1 LPAVDDPPT
10 FLPQETQIKFATE
23 DSGRKV
29 IVSKLKVGII
39 GLGEV
44 AQIIHLPVLESLSDR
59 FEVTAICDISSKLL
73 EVIGNGYH
81 VPNRFVDAVELT
93 NLPELDAVLICNS
106 DEYHA
111 ECVISAVK
119 NKKHVLI
126 EKPMCLTLQEA
137 DDIIRVRDEMGVKV
151 MVGYMR
157 RYAPAFLQMVEEVK
171 NLDKINYVRVR
182 DIIGGNHLF
191 IDQSSKVYRFDD
203 IGNAP
208 TDLRSAYRLLC
219 GLGSHD
225 LSAMRE
231 AIGFPKGVVSARQWN
246 NGRFMNAILE
256 YDGFHVT
263 YETGIDNI
271 RRFDAHIEVYGNNKS
286 LKVQYN
292 TPYMRHLPTILEVN
306 ETIGEAYHETVVRPT
321 FKDAYTCQ
329 FEYFYDMIVNDL
341 TPKTTP
347 EDAKEDLKL
356 FRMLIEA
363 MKKNEPGSE

>member
-1 LPAVDDPPT
+1 
-10 FLPQETQIKFATE
+10 
-23 DSGRKV
+23 
-29 IVSKLKVGII
+29 VSRLKIGII

-44 AQIIHLPVLESLSDR
+44 AQIIHFPVLEALSER
-59 FEVTAICDISSKLL
+59 YEITAICDISPKLL
-73 EVIGNGYH
+73 EVIGNRYH
-81 VPNRFVDAVELT
+81 VSNRYVDAAEMT
-93 NLPELDAVLICNS
+93 SLPELDAVLICNS

-111 ECVISAVK
+111 DCVIAALR

-157 RYAPAFLQMVEEVK
+157 RYAPAFVQMVEEVK
-171 NLDKINYVRVR
+171 KLDKINYVRVR

-191 IDQSSKVYRFDD
+191 IDQSSKVHRFDD
-203 IGNAP
+203 TSEHAKTDRADRAAKLVKDAIGDAP
-208 TDLRSAYRLLC
+208 ADLRSAYRLLC

-231 AIGFPKGVVSARQWN
+231 VIGFPKRVVSARQWN
-246 NGRFMNAILE
+246 NGRFMSAILE

-292 TPYMRHLPTILEVN
+292 TPYMRHLPTTLLVN
-306 ETIGEAYHETVVRPT
+306 ETNEEAYNETAIRPT

-329 FEYFYDMIVNDL
+329 FEYFYDVVVNDL

-347 EDAKEDLKL
+347 EDAKEDLQL

-363 MKKNEPGSE
+363 MKDCWRDNN

>member
-1 LPAVDDPPT
+1 VT
-10 FLPQETQIKFATE
+10 
-23 DSGRKV
+23 
-29 IVSKLKVGII
+29 KLKVGII

-44 AQIIHLPVLESLSDR
+44 AQIIHFPVLESLSDKY
-59 FEVTAICDISSKLL
+59 EVTAICDISPKLV
-73 EVIGNGYH
+73 EIVGNRYQI
-81 VPNRFVDAVELT
+81 PNRFMDAAELT
-93 NLPELDAVLICNS
+93 SSPEVDVVLICNS

-111 ECVISAVK
+111 ECALSAINH
-119 NKKHVLI
+119 NKYVLI

-137 DDIIRVRDEMGVKV
+137 DDIIRARDETGVKV

-171 NLDKINYVRVR
+171 KLDKINYARVR

-203 IGNAP
+203 ISEHAKADRTERAARLVKDAIGEAP
-208 TDLRSAYRLLC
+208 ANLRSAYRLLC

-231 AIGFPKGVVSARQWN
+231 VIGFPKRVVSARQWN
-246 NGRFMNAILE
+246 NGRFMSAILE

-263 YETGIDNI
+263 YETGIDHI
-271 RRFDAHIEVYGNNKS
+271 RRFDAHIEVYGNDKS
-286 LKVQYN
+286 WKVQYN
-292 TPYMRHLPTILEVN
+292 TPYMRHLPTTLQAAETAGEQYLET
-306 ETIGEAYHETVVRPT
+306 EVRPT

-329 FEYFYDMIVNDL
+329 FEYFYDVVVNDL

-363 MKKNEPGSE
+363 MRDSGPTS